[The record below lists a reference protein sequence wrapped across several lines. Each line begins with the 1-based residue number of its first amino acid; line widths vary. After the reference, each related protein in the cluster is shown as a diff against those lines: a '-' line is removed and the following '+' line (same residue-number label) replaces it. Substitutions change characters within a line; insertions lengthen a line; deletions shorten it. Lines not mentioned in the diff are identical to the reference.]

1 MGCETAMIRAQAPDT
16 VTEALEFLA
25 AEGYTEEFS
34 FSAVEA
40 LHSATSRSGWR
51 PTATVDYTFRFE
63 GPSDPADEAIVL
75 GVRWSESNRKGVVVS
90 AFGPDADPEH
100 AMLLVELA
108 RH

>member
-1 MGCETAMIRAQAPDT
+1 MIRAQAPDT

-25 AEGYTEEFS
+25 AEGY
-34 FSAVEA
+34 SAVEA
-40 LHSATSRSGWR
+40 LHSATPRRGWR

-63 GPSDPADEAIVL
+63 GPNDPADEAIVL
-75 GVRWSESNRKGVVVS
+75 RVRWSESNRKGVVVS